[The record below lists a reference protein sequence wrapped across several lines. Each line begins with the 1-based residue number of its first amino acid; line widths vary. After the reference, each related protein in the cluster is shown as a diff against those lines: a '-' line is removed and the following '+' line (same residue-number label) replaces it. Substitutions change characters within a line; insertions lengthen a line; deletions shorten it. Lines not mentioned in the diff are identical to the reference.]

1 MKDLELFEK
10 WCELEIEAQEV
21 RRNIE
26 ISENV
31 PKWKQLQRFGD
42 SNAPDCYSAIK
53 VIKLFKYM
61 ELHKE
66 FLPCLLVLKER

>member
-10 WCELEIEAQEV
+10 WCEMEIEAQEL

-31 PKWKQLQRFGD
+31 PKWKQLQKFAR
-42 SNAPDCYSAIK
+42 
-53 VIKLFKYM
+53 
-61 ELHKE
+61 LHAAAAA
-66 FLPCLLVLKER
+66 RASRRT

>member
-21 RRNIE
+21 RRSIE

-31 PKWKQLQRFGD
+31 PKWKQLQKFVD

-53 VIKLFKYM
+53 VIKLFK
-61 ELHKE
+61 EQILNQT
-66 FLPCLLVLKER
+66 L

>member
-1 MKDLELFEK
+1 MQKQILKIMKDLELFEK
-10 WCELEIEAQEV
+10 WCEMEIEAQEL

-31 PKWKQLQRFGD
+31 PKWKQLQKFGD

-53 VIKLFKYM
+53 VIRIFKEQILNQKL
-61 ELHKE
+61 
-66 FLPCLLVLKER
+66 

>member
-1 MKDLELFEK
+1 MQKQILKIMTDLELFEK

-31 PKWKQLQRFGD
+31 PKWKQLQKFGD

-53 VIKLFKYM
+53 VIRIFKQQI
-61 ELHKE
+61 LNQT
-66 FLPCLLVLKER
+66 L

>member
-1 MKDLELFEK
+1 LQKQILKIMTDLELFEK

-26 ISENV
+26 ISDNV

-53 VIKLFKYM
+53 VIKLFK
-61 ELHKE
+61 EQ
-66 FLPCLLVLKER
+66 LLNQKL